1 MNILDKTKLFI
12 LTVAWSL
19 NHNIFEQILT
29 GVKSKTTIIFVTL
42 LFPHLNQYSI
52 IYTLKLHHAKEGS
65 SHLESYVIKN
75 HIFVYNAL
83 YCLSTLQ
90 CLLMSVG
97 IKNYFGSFVIMH
109 IEFPHL
115 TSLDIL

>member
-75 HIFVYNAL
+75 HIFVYNV
-83 YCLSTLQ
+83 Y
-90 CLLMSVG
+90 
-97 IKNYFGSFVIMH
+97 
-109 IEFPHL
+109 
-115 TSLDIL
+115 